1 MKKSKNNWKK
11 KLKSPGTSTILII
24 AFFILIAYGYS
35 YATTMENEEPTV
47 SEVVA
52 SIKGGEVESIV
63 TRGRMVE
70 INYKEEGRVGE
81 LLKDPVVEFVE
92 TLSILGV
99 TQEEL
104 SLINYSVE
112 KEKGFG
118 VVLKTLLPF
127 LFPILLLLVFFWFL
141 SSQSKGMGGG
151 MQVFSFGKSRA
162 RFVDP
167 KDKKN
172 RITFKDVEGSEET
185 KQELYEF
192 VEFLKHPDKF
202 LNIGARV
209 PKGVLLT
216 GPPGTGKTLLARA
229 IAGEAGVPFFSI
241 SGSEFVEMFVGVG
254 ASRVRDLFLNAKTN
268 SPAIIFIDEIDAVG
282 RARGSGLGGGND
294 EREQALN
301 QILVEMDGFERSDK
315 VVVIAATNRA
325 DILDKALL
333 RQGRFDRKVVVDLPD
348 IKERANI
355 LKIHLKNKKVETTID
370 TNIVAK
376 RTPGLSGADLESVVN
391 EAGILA
397 VRDNRTK
404 IAQND
409 LLKAIE
415 KVILGPERKGRVITD
430 HEKKVIAYHEA
441 GHALLASL
449 LPYSDPVQK
458 ITIVSRGH
466 AGGYVLS
473 LPDVERRLKTRKEFV
488 DTITMALG
496 GYVTEELI
504 FGDISTGPSSDL
516 MRVTEL
522 AHSMVTR
529 FGMSSKVGPQVLRLP
544 TGFGTTQKHADAKE
558 LEIDKEIDRI
568 VKGAYD
574 TAKKL
579 LKANRKILDSI
590 VDKLLEV
597 ETLEREEFEKLLK
610 EQGVEIKNEFNK

>member
-1 MKKSKNNWKK
+1 
-11 KLKSPGTSTILII
+11 
-24 AFFILIAYGYS
+24 
-35 YATTMENEEPTV
+35 
-47 SEVVA
+47 
-52 SIKGGEVESIV
+52 
-63 TRGRMVE
+63 
-70 INYKEEGRVGE
+70 
-81 LLKDPVVEFVE
+81 
-92 TLSILGV
+92 
-99 TQEEL
+99 
-104 SLINYSVE
+104 
-112 KEKGFG
+112 
-118 VVLKTLLPF
+118 
-127 LFPILLLLVFFWFL
+127 
-141 SSQSKGMGGG
+141 

-522 AHSMVTR
+522 AHGMVTR

-610 EQGVEIKNEFNK
+610 EQGVEIKNEFNR